1 MYKNYENRVKDFIR
15 DMANPSS
22 QVVIKDVT
30 EKIDNCRLELMKM
43 NESKLQKPFV
53 FKGYI

>member
-1 MYKNYENRVKDFIR
+1 MYKNYETRVKDFIR
-15 DMANPSS
+15 DMTNPSN

-30 EKIDNCRLELMKM
+30 EKIDNCRLELM

-53 FKGYI
+53 FKGYL